1 MLKGA
6 YAEKVLKGIKKATIR
21 RGIVKPKY
29 EEVIVHAGGK
39 PIAKIKITRMYFKKV
54 KDLGDYEAKLEGYS
68 TKDELINE
76 LKKVYK
82 DIHDDEYMTIIEF
95 EVIQRLDH
103 LEPVDQY
110 YGLSPG
116 DIARIALRYIS
127 DELSDLDRKILL
139 DLTKTN
145 SIRQTC
151 INVFKDLNKRKYVR
165 KVLRNALRILI
176 DKNIIKCE
184 RAGKNGLLET

>member
-95 EVIQRLDH
+95 EVIQ
-103 LEPVDQY
+103 
-110 YGLSPG
+110 
-116 DIARIALRYIS
+116 
-127 DELSDLDRKILL
+127 
-139 DLTKTN
+139 
-145 SIRQTC
+145 
-151 INVFKDLNKRKYVR
+151 
-165 KVLRNALRILI
+165 
-176 DKNIIKCE
+176 
-184 RAGKNGLLET
+184 